1 LRRRRFVER
10 TKNSLMSGFY
20 GVIILALIDRFGPIY
35 GYKIMKFMNEHSSGF
50 FNPSEST
57 IYTLLGHLE
66 KEGLVRSFWALTGEG
81 IPRKYYE
88 LSEKGRE
95 ALEDLLGYVR
105 SLFKAL
111 GDILGGD
118 V

>member
-1 LRRRRFVER
+1 MRRRRFVER

-81 IPRKYYE
+81 IE
-88 LSEKGRE
+88 T
-95 ALEDLLGYVR
+95 
-105 SLFKAL
+105 FKKEIGKIINEVKKRRYQA
-111 GDILGGD
+111 
-118 V
+118 